1 VRGTLNFLALLAV
14 VAGCGGAP
22 SPEVR
27 SATPPAASSG
37 STASGGASDVAAASD
52 KSGAEV
58 DRAVA
63 AIKAKDFR
71 SARAALEQALQKNP
85 KNGAA
90 SYYMGV
96 VLENLGDKAGAED
109 RYKVALQ
116 NAPDLADAAVNL
128 GAIYL
133 DANRWDDALEVTR
146 KGLSRRSDDPALH
159 ANMAVALR
167 GKGDKQGAA
176 AHYEQAVKASRDDA
190 FLRYSYG
197 VLLLEMGNKP
207 KAASELKAALASAG
221 ENRPMLASIG
231 RLLGPAGAFAD
242 CVSALDKAIAG
253 GDDPELRVRRGIC
266 RQSLKDDAGARSDF
280 EAAVKLDAKFAPA
293 HFYLAESLLA
303 GGNAA
308 QALKEFE
315 TTTRSAP
322 DSELG
327 QKAKGRAEAARKAA
341 RGK

>member
-1 VRGTLNFLALLAV
+1 MNGRGAAFFLAVFSAL
-14 VAGCGGAP
+14 AGCAGAP
-22 SPEVR
+22 PPEVR
-27 SATPPAASSG
+27 TTTPAAEVSG
-37 STASGGASDVAAASD
+37 TEARGPAEAAASD
-52 KSGAEV
+52 KGGAEL
-58 DRAVA
+58 DRAVV

-96 VLENLGDKAGAED
+96 VLENSGDKTGAEQK
-109 RYKVALQ
+109 YKDALQ
-116 NAPDLADAAVNL
+116 NAPDLVDSAVNL

-133 DANRWDDALEVTR
+133 DANRWDDAVEVTK
-146 KGLSRRSDDPALH
+146 KGLLRRADDPALH

-176 AHYEQAVKASRDDA
+176 AHYEQAVKAARDDA

-207 KAASELKAALASAG
+207 KAATELKAALAVAG
-221 ENRPMLASIG
+221 ESRPLLASIG

-242 CVSALDKAIAG
+242 CVSALDKAIAA
-253 GDDPELRVRRGIC
+253 GDDPELRVRRGLC
-266 RQSLKDDAGARSDF
+266 RQSLKDQGGAKSDF
-280 EAAVKLDAKFAPA
+280 EAAIKLDGKFAPA
-293 HFYLAESLLA
+293 HYYLGESLFL

-308 QALKEFE
+308 QAVKEFE
-315 TTTRSAP
+315 TTTKMAP